1 MVGCL
6 RTRARSPACSA
17 LLRSAAT
24 LPAPVDQ
31 LDLLPARPPWRP
43 SSSAPSLT
51 PSSGKARHGKLSS
64 LLFSPSSGAFLTSSS
79 GVSLSLSMARPCCLD
94 GLTGPPLHGCFLR
107 SPPTCRRLGIREVPG
122 AFLLKLVW
130 ILHGGP
136 VPKMPQV
143 NWFGP
148 YRTTPSP
155 CSSGEAF
162 VAS

>member
-1 MVGCL
+1 MVSSPLFFFPLPPVLSL
-6 RTRARSPACSA
+6 RVGFPFSLHGASVLPGRIDWASVA
-17 LLRSAAT
+17 LL
-24 LPAPVDQ
+24 LPP
-31 LDLLPARPPWRP
+31 
-43 SSSAPSLT
+43 
-51 PSSGKARHGKLSS
+51 LSS
-64 LLFSPSSGAFLTSSS
+64 YL
-79 GVSLSLSMARPCCLD
+79 
-94 GLTGPPLHGCFLR
+94 
-107 SPPTCRRLGIREVPG
+107 PTPRNSG